1 MKRLLRK
8 LTPRAIRRSYALKFA
23 IALLVLGASVGAVG
37 IVGTMQIQSEVESN
51 VHDEHA
57 TLAKQEAQ
65 SLYAWNGHNEETVEA
80 LSRTDAVQSGDVD
93 RIQAFIEGE
102 MRDREETERSS
113 AQLHYISDDGT
124 VLASSKTD
132 VDRNPVST
140 LEGEWIDELDQHSG
154 TSVTD
159 AYRSGELGGEQPRIA
174 YVTDRFLDG
183 DAVLAYTVPAT
194 RYSSQ
199 LGGGDSGVT
208 MVVDDRNRVLFEE
221 TSGVLFET
229 YDEEN
234 DATENAFALESGRS
248 DSLHAGPASGILT
261 STTGYGIG
269 EGEYVVG
276 YAPVTGTEWAVLVH
290 TPAEDAY
297 GFVQDVQQYGLY
309 ASIAGVLLV
318 GVVGAV
324 IGRNT
329 SRSIDRLTTKAARM
343 EDGDLEVDLS
353 SPRIDSI
360 GRLYDGFAT
369 MRDSLKSQITAAE
382 EARAD
387 AERARA
393 ETERLNEHLEE
404 KADEYADVMRAAGE
418 GDFTARMDAESDN
431 EAMAA
436 IATTFNETI
445 GEIERTT
452 ARLNAFANEV
462 ATASEQVTASAEEVR
477 GASEQVSASIQ
488 EISDGADR
496 QNDSLQSVTHE
507 MDGLST
513 TIEQIAA
520 SSNEVADIAERTAE
534 TGKAGREAAQTAIEG
549 MTELEAESDEAV
561 AEIERLEDEVEQIDE
576 LIDFISSV
584 AEQTNMLALNANIEA
599 ARTESADDGFAAV
612 AGEVKSLAQETKEA
626 AEDIEE
632 RLTSIQRQTE
642 RTAEEVQSTSRR
654 VAEHTDSVAHAVDAL
669 DEIAEYA
676 AETNDGVQEISA
688 ASEQQAA
695 STQEVV
701 AMVDQAAT
709 ISEETSAESETVA
722 AAAEEQTVALTEVS
736 RSASSLTT
744 QASELSTALDEFETN
759 VEIRVDVDVDVET
772 ESALPSENAL
782 ASNDGETLSYDST
795 GDSDMT
801 SKRGSD
807 DERVAGPDQRTE

>member
-1 MKRLLRK
+1 MRDLLRK
-8 LTPRAIRRSYALKFA
+8 LTPGAIRRSYALKFA
-23 IALLVLGASVGAVG
+23 IALLVLGAAVGAVG
-37 IVGTMQIQSEVESN
+37 IVGTVQIQSEVESN
-51 VHDEHA
+51 VHGEHA

-80 LSRTDAVQSGDVD
+80 LSRTDAVQSGDAD
-93 RIQAFIEGE
+93 RIQAFIDAE
-102 MRDREETERSS
+102 MRAREETERSS
-113 AQLHYISDDGT
+113 PQLHYVSVDGT
-124 VLASSKTD
+124 VLASSMTD

-140 LEGEWIDELDQHSG
+140 LEGEWIDELDRRSG
-154 TSVTD
+154 TYVTD
-159 AYRSGELGGEQPRIA
+159 AYRSGELGGEQPRVA
-174 YVTDRFLDG
+174 YVTDRFLDE

-199 LGGGDSGVT
+199 LGGSDSGVT
-208 MVVDDRNRVLFEE
+208 MIVDEQDRILFEE

-234 DATENAFALESGRS
+234 DAMENAAALESGQS
-248 DSLHAGPASGILT
+248 GSLHAGPASGILT

-276 YAPVTGTEWAVLVH
+276 YAPVTGTDWAVLVH

-297 GFVQDVQQYGLY
+297 GFVQDVKQYGLY

-318 GVVGAV
+318 GIVGAV

-329 SRSIDRLTTKAARM
+329 SRSIDRLTTKASRM

-353 SPRIDSI
+353 SPRVDSI

-369 MRDSLKSQITAAE
+369 MQDSLKAQITEAE
-382 EARAD
+382 DARAD
-387 AERARA
+387 AERARV

-404 KADEYADVMRAAGE
+404 KADAYADIMRAAGE
-418 GDFTARMDAESDN
+418 GEFTARMDAESDN
-431 EAMAA
+431 EAMAE
-436 IATTFNETI
+436 IATTFNAMI
-445 GEIERTT
+445 AEIERTT
-452 ARLNAFANEV
+452 AQLNAFANEV
-462 ATASEQVTASAEEVR
+462 ATASEQVTASAEEVH
-477 GASEQVSASIQ
+477 GASEQVSTSIQ

-496 QNDSLQSVTHE
+496 QNDSLQSVTRE

-612 AGEVKSLAQETKEA
+612 ASEVKSLAQETKEA
-626 AEDIEE
+626 ADDIED

-654 VAEHTDSVAHAVDAL
+654 VAEHTDSVEHAVDAL

-701 AMVDQAAT
+701 AMVDRVAT

-722 AAAEEQTVALTEVS
+722 AAAEEQTAALTEVS
-736 RSASSLTT
+736 RSASGLTT
-744 QASELSTALDEFETN
+744 QASELSNALAEFET
-759 VEIRVDVDVDVET
+759 DVDGDVSSEAGLT
-772 ESALPSENAL
+772 SNENESENEN
-782 ASNDGETLSYDST
+782 SGETLSYDSET
-795 GDSDMT
+795 ETDGP
-801 SKRGSD
+801 SKSETDDAFTFGSD
-807 DERVAGPDQRTE
+807 RQTE